1 MATTVNIIQGD
12 DSVIKRNR
20 FWRAAVFFGTAL
32 ILPMIG
38 AALAGVLAM
47 IFFGGVAFFSIGL
60 VLGALAGFVSFL
72 AIKHMFVVKNDTIGA
87 LVTLDQLKSLLGRGK
102 DEVNVVYGPGSHF
115 AYPWE
120 ARFAENNIPLKEVAE
135 EFTFPV
141 VCQDGTLTVFASFRI
156 RPDFNNL
163 LAYLSGV
170 GAAAQDFKALQI
182 AFITKK
188 LTPKSMQ
195 QSKDEQEQ
203 LNIELEAEFVG
214 SARPV
219 PTDFEQRFGVQTG
232 DVTVSNMLMSDEVQ
246 RSRSGLNEAAAVA
259 QGTAVLLGFTTATAM
274 QRALKAGKLT
284 QADIDRARRDYRIIS
299 GNMEGAQV
307 NRYEVD
313 ITGLTPE
320 AAAAIASFVN
330 SPAGRAFAAG
340 KQGSKPQP
348 KKGTTT

>member
-20 FWRAAVFFGTAL
+20 FRRAAVFFGSAI
-32 ILPMIG
+32 ILPMIS

-60 VLGALAGFVSFL
+60 VLGALAGFVGFL
-72 AIKHMFVVKNDTIGA
+72 AIKHLFVVKNDTIGA
-87 LVTLDQLKSLLGRGK
+87 LVNLDQLQSLLGKK
-102 DEVNVVYGPGSHF
+102 DVHVVYGPGSHF

-141 VCQDGTLTVFASFRI
+141 VCKDGTLTVFSSFRI

-188 LTPKSMQ
+188 LTAKSMQ
-195 QSKDEQEQ
+195 TAKDEQGQ
-203 LNIELEAEFVG
+203 LNDELVIEFVSG
-214 SARPV
+214 HTP
-219 PTDFEQRFGVQTG
+219 FEQRFGVQTG
-232 DVTVSNMLMSDEVQ
+232 DVTVSNMLMSEEAQ
-246 RSRSGLNEAAAVA
+246 RTRTALSEAASVA
-259 QGTAVLLGFTTATAM
+259 QGTAVLLGFKTVAAM
-274 QRALKAGKLT
+274 QKALKAGALT
-284 QADIDRARRDYRIIS
+284 QENIDRVRREFRIIS
-299 GNMEGAQV
+299 GNMDGAQV

-320 AAAAIASFVN
+320 VATAFSSFIN
-330 SPAGRAFAAG
+330 SPAGRSFVAGRQGG
-340 KQGSKPQP
+340 KQQP